1 MYTHCCDY
9 IHSHFLSLF
18 CAFLQWGRGVIQ
30 TTGVCNFGKLN
41 YYLGARA
48 AEEGRPSRYPS
59 IDFCKDP
66 EQICSSSAF
75 KELKWVAGMFYWMES
90 VQSYNEGGWKYM
102 DELAK
107 FVEGGMQGTA
117 FIDAVSGIVNRG
129 CHNPPCG
136 TGALDGGHERSQ
148 NFKKVLETFFAG
160 SPPEVS
166 GSTTT
171 ASNVDEPSNPSSPT
185 STTPSSPSPPTQI
198 NGGDKWYPDYSL
210 VWAEGKCLNAYP
222 APSGRPHYD
231 SQRECC
237 DKAYGNQA
245 SGVCVGAISSSSEE
259 NLSPAP
265 AVLQPVATTPP
276 PTSKPQVMIEGPAS
290 PS

>member
-1 MYTHCCDY
+1 
-9 IHSHFLSLF
+9 
-18 CAFLQWGRGVIQ
+18 
-30 TTGVCNFGKLN
+30 
-41 YYLGARA
+41 
-48 AEEGRPSRYPS
+48 
-59 IDFCKDP
+59 
-66 EQICSSSAF
+66 
-75 KELKWVAGMFYWMES
+75 
-90 VQSYNEGGWKYM
+90 M

-136 TGALDGGHERSQ
+136 TGAVDGTYERSQ

-171 ASNVDEPSNPSSPT
+171 SNVDEPSNPSSPT
-185 STTPSSPSPPTQI
+185 LFGPSPPTQTS
-198 NGGDKWYPDYSL
+198 GDKWYPDFSL

-245 SGVCVGAISSSSEE
+245 SGVCVGAISLSSEE
-259 NLSPAP
+259 NLSPTSQSS
-265 AVLQPVATTPP
+265 LTIIFVA
-276 PTSKPQVMIEGPAS
+276 E
-290 PS
+290 